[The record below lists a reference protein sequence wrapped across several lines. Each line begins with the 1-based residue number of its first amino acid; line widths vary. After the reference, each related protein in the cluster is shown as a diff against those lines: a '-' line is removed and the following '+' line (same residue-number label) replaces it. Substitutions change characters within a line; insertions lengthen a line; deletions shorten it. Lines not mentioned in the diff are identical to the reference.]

1 MAPEPIAASASTHV
15 NRAGSAGAAVRPE
28 EATRRFVPPTA
39 LAGLRNGPRVSLRET
54 PGYTRCFATLDTM
67 IAAAYLRPPEFSL
80 RWIHVWR
87 RNLLVW
93 RKLAIASVL
102 GNIADPL
109 LYMVALGYGIGAF
122 VPEVGGMKYIAFIGT
137 GMVCQSAMFTSSFEA
152 MYSAFSRM
160 HMQRTWEAIINA
172 PLSLDDVMFAEWIW
186 AASKAVVSTTAILGV
201 ILLLGFGHSWLALWV
216 LPLGFLIGLTFGGFG
231 LVMNSLAPGYDFFT
245 YFFTLVLTPMLL
257 LSGVFFPV
265 DQMPPV
271 LAGAAQFLPLKHAI
285 DLARP
290 LVTGT
295 VPGSIALHVAVLLA
309 YAGTAY
315 FAALVLT
322 RRRLLK

>member
-1 MAPEPIAASASTHV
+1 LSIAA
-15 NRAGSAGAAVRPE
+15 AAI
-28 EATRRFVPPTA
+28 EARRGT
-39 LAGLRNGPRVSLRET
+39 LA
-54 PGYTRCFATLDTM
+54 AM
-67 IAAAYLRPPEFSL
+67 IAAAYCRPPEFSL

-93 RKLAIASVL
+93 KKLAIASVL

-109 LYMVALGYGIGAF
+109 LYMLALGYGIGAF

-172 PLSLDDVMFAEWIW
+172 PLSLDDVMFAEWVW
-186 AASKAVVSTTAILGV
+186 AASKAVVSTGAILGV
-201 ILLLGFGHSWLALWV
+201 ILLLGFGHSWLAVWV
-216 LPLGFLIGLTFGGFG
+216 LPLGFLIGLAFGAFG
-231 LVMNSLAPGYDFFT
+231 LVMNALAPGYDFFT

-257 LSGVFFPV
+257 FSGVYFPV
-265 DQMPPV
+265 EQMPAW
-271 LAGAAQFLPLKHAI
+271 LATIAGFLPLKHAI
-285 DLARP
+285 DIARP
-290 LVTGT
+290 LMLAR
-295 VPGSIALHVAVLLA
+295 VPDAILLHVVVLMAYAALA
-309 YAGTAY
+309 YY
-315 FAALVLT
+315 VALALT

>member
-1 MAPEPIAASASTHV
+1 
-15 NRAGSAGAAVRPE
+15 
-28 EATRRFVPPTA
+28 
-39 LAGLRNGPRVSLRET
+39 
-54 PGYTRCFATLDTM
+54 M
-67 IAAAYLRPPEFSL
+67 IAAHFRPPELSL
-80 RWIHVWR
+80 RFIPVWR

-109 LYMVALGYGIGAF
+109 LYMLALGYGIGSF

-160 HMQRTWEAIINA
+160 QMQRTWDAIINA
-172 PLSLDDVMFAEWIW
+172 PVSLDDVVFAEWVW

-201 ILLLGFGHSWLALWV
+201 IMLLGFGHSWLAVFV
-216 LPLGFLIGLTFGGFG
+216 LPLGFLIGLTFGAFG
-231 LVMNSLAPGYDFFT
+231 LVMNALAPGYDFFT

-265 DQMPPV
+265 DQMPAA
-271 LAGAAQFLPLKHAI
+271 LAAAAELLPLKHAI

-290 LVTGT
+290 LLLGN
-295 VPGSIALHVAVLLA
+295 VPTLIPVHIAVLLA
-309 YAGTAY
+309 YAVAAY
-315 FAALVLT
+315 YVALVLT